1 MKNLKDFLSKT
12 KNATNSVIGVLAD
25 STKSYCFKNIL
36 ASFIISFFAITSLFM
51 ALSKDKYFTA
61 EYITTK
67 SMLFFFIDIL
77 IFMAV
82 LLILSTFA
90 FEPKK
95 VLSISLVLSIT
106 SFCLL
111 LQKGAETNIWLNVGI
126 GVICLV
132 SCTWLFNRFKE
143 PIFEKEFGF
152 KTVKIIVAIL
162 FFAFAG
168 YMSLMGVCR
177 YYSFTYDT
185 FDFGIFAQM
194 FDYMKE
200 TGLPNT
206 TVERNMLLSHFAV
219 HFSPFFYLLL
229 PGYLVFSTPAYL
241 CVMQTLFVYLG
252 VFLVLGIA
260 KTLGFS
266 PKQTLA
272 ICMIY
277 LTYPALTFG
286 LYFDFHENKF
296 LTFFILLTV
305 YFLLKKRFIPFYIS
319 GLVLCTIKEDAAI
332 YLVAIALYMLISQR
346 FIKHG
351 SLTLLLAVGYFCFAM
366 SIKPFFGTLEDMQFV
381 NRYSNYA
388 IDGQSNLVNIIKTVI
403 LNFGYTVS
411 QMFTIEKFEFVLWI
425 FLPILFM
432 PLLTKKVATLLLL
445 TPMLLIN
452 LMTNWV
458 YQYHIDYQY
467 TFGTAALV
475 IVCSILSL
483 KSMSAKARKT
493 LLVSAVMICI
503 AMTMPRMIARN
514 NGYIKDYFAKK
525 DVFSQSEK
533 LIDETLNKEMVI
545 GVEGIVMPMLYDYP
559 NLYLDPHSDELA
571 GKIEYFVAPSNDKE
585 DIETMKQKGF
595 NIICDNGHISIFKNP
610 NYKKA
615 KQ

>member
-1 MKNLKDFLSKT
+1 MKIKEFFSKI
-12 KNATNSVIGVLAD
+12 KNTANSVIGVLAD
-25 STKSYCFKNIL
+25 DSKSYCFKNIL

-51 ALSKDKYFTA
+51 VLSEDKYFTA
-61 EYITTK
+61 EYITSK
-67 SMLFFFIDIL
+67 NILFFIVDVL
-77 IFMAV
+77 VFMAV

-90 FEPKK
+90 FNPKK
-95 VLSISLVLSIT
+95 VLSVSLVLSVT

-111 LQKGAETNIWLNVGI
+111 LQKGAESNIWLNVGI
-126 GVICLV
+126 ATICLI
-132 SCTWLFNRFKE
+132 SCIWLFGRFRE

-152 KTVKIIVAIL
+152 NTVKIIVAVL
-162 FFAFAG
+162 FFVFAG
-168 YMSLMGVCR
+168 YMSLMGICR

-229 PGYLVFSTPAYL
+229 PGYLIFSTPAYL

-252 VFLVLGIA
+252 VFAVLGIA

-266 PKQTLA
+266 PKQTLL
-272 ICMIY
+272 ICILY
-277 LTYPALTFG
+277 LTYPSLTFG

-296 LTFFILLTV
+296 LTFFVLLTV
-305 YFLLKKRFIPFYIS
+305 YFLLKKRFVPFYIS
-319 GLVLCTIKEDAAI
+319 AFVLCTIKEDAAI
-332 YLVAIALYMLISQR
+332 YLVAIALYMLLSQR
-346 FIKHG
+346 LIKHG
-351 SLTLLLAVGYFCFAM
+351 SLTLLLAVGYFCLAM
-366 SIKPFFGTLEDMQFV
+366 SVKPLFGTLEDMQFV

-388 IDGQSNLVNIIKTVI
+388 IDGQSNLINIVKTVI

-411 QMFTIEKFEFVLWI
+411 QMFTVEKFEFILWI
-425 FLPILFM
+425 FLPVLFM
-432 PLLTKKVATLLLL
+432 PLLTKKASTLLLL

-458 YQYHIDYQY
+458 YQYHIDFQY

-475 IVCSILSL
+475 IFCSILSL
-483 KSMSAKARKT
+483 KSMSATARKT
-493 LLVSAVMICI
+493 VIVSAVMICI
-503 AMTMPRMIARN
+503 AITMPRMVTRN
-514 NGYIKDYFAKK
+514 NGYIKDYFENRETFARSS
-525 DVFSQSEK
+525 V
-533 LIDETLNKEMVI
+533 LIDETLDKDMVI

-571 GKIEYFVAPSNDKE
+571 SKVEYFVAPSNDTE
-585 DIETMKQKGF
+585 DIKTMAQKGF
-595 NIICDNGHISIFKNP
+595 KLICDNGHISIFENP
-610 NYKKA
+610 NYNKA
-615 KQ
+615 D

>member
-1 MKNLKDFLSKT
+1 MKKIKEFLSKT
-12 KNATNSVIGVLAD
+12 KNTTNSVIGVLAD

-36 ASFIISFFAITSLFM
+36 ASFIISFFAISSLFM
-51 ALSKDKYFTA
+51 VLSKDKYFTA
-61 EYITTK
+61 EYITSK
-67 SMLFFFIDIL
+67 SILFFVIDVL
-77 IFMAV
+77 VFMAV
-82 LLILSTFA
+82 LFILSNFA
-90 FEPKK
+90 FKPKK
-95 VLSISLVLSIT
+95 VLSVSLVLSVT

-126 GVICLV
+126 ATICLI
-132 SCTWLFNRFKE
+132 SCIWLFGRFKE

-152 KTVKIIVAIL
+152 NTVKIIVAVL
-162 FFAFAG
+162 FFVFAG
-168 YMSLMGVCR
+168 YMSLMGICR

-266 PKQTLA
+266 SKQTLA
-272 ICMIY
+272 ICIIY
-277 LTYPALTFG
+277 LTYPSLTFG

-296 LTFFILLTV
+296 LTFFVLLTV

-319 GLVLCTIKEDAAI
+319 AFILCTIKEDAAI
-332 YLVAIALYMLISQR
+332 YLVAIALYMLISER
-346 FIKHG
+346 LIKHG
-351 SLTLLLAVGYFCFAM
+351 SITLLLAVGYFCFAM
-366 SIKPFFGTLEDMQFV
+366 SIKPFFGTLTDMQFV

-388 IDGQSNLVNIIKTVI
+388 IDGQSNLINIIKTVI

-411 QMFTIEKFEFVLWI
+411 QMFSVEKFEFILWL
-425 FLPILFM
+425 FLPVLFM
-432 PLLTKKVATLLLL
+432 PLFTKKVSTLLLL

-475 IVCSILSL
+475 IVCSVLAL
-483 KSMSAKARKT
+483 KSMSNKARKT

-503 AMTMPRMIARN
+503 AITMPRMITRN
-514 NGYIKDYFAKK
+514 NSYIKDYFAKRET
-525 DVFSQSEK
+525 FTLSSQ
-533 LIDETLNKEMVI
+533 LIDETLDKDMVI

-571 GKIEYFVAPSNDKE
+571 SKIEYFVAPSNDKE
-585 DIETMKQKGF
+585 DIATMVEKGF
-595 NIICDNGHISIFKNP
+595 ELKYDNGHISIYENP
-610 NYKKA
+610 NYKKT
-615 KQ
+615 K